1 MGRTKTIVQ
10 EKIFNRLSIYTS
22 AEREYSS
29 WHGRTVTTMGV
40 KEILAEKIA
49 GEITLSPK
57 PGETLRKW
65 RTTFSISQAELA
77 GHLRLAQSVISDYE
91 SGRRQSP
98 GIHSVKKIVE
108 ALLDI
113 DEKKH
118 GGKTI
123 QQYQFMAKTQE
134 GIIDIMEYPYPIPVE
149 KLIKEI
155 NGNVVTSK
163 SVPLDKTIKGFTLI
177 DGVETIKTLT
187 SASYPNL
194 YGWSTER
201 ALIFTRIQFGRSP
214 MIAIRIHPVKPTMVV
229 YHKPG
234 GVDPL
239 AIQLAERENMPL
251 VITEMPLEEL
261 RKKLIALGK

>member
-1 MGRTKTIVQ
+1 
-10 EKIFNRLSIYTS
+10 
-22 AEREYSS
+22 
-29 WHGRTVTTMGV
+29 MGV

-65 RTTFSISQAELA
+65 RTIFSIAQAELA
-77 GHLRLAQSVISDYE
+77 GYLHVAQSVISDYE
-91 SGRRQSP
+91 SGRRKSP

-108 ALLDI
+108 ALIEI

-118 GGKTI
+118 GGMVL

-134 GIIDIMEYPYPIPVE
+134 GIIEIMEYPYPIPIE
-149 KLIKEI
+149 KLIKAI
-155 NGNVVTSK
+155 DGKVVTS
-163 SVPLDKTIKGFTLI
+163 SSISLDRTVKGFTLI

-187 SASYPNL
+187 ASNYPNL

-201 ALIFTRIQFGRSP
+201 ALIFTKIQFGRSP
-214 MIAIRIHPVKPTMVV
+214 MIAIRIHPVKPTLVV
-229 YHKPG
+229 YHQPG

-239 AIQLAERENMPL
+239 AVQLAERENMPL

-261 RKKLIALGK
+261 RKKLILLGK

>member
-1 MGRTKTIVQ
+1 
-10 EKIFNRLSIYTS
+10 
-22 AEREYSS
+22 
-29 WHGRTVTTMGV
+29 MGV
-40 KEILAEKIA
+40 KEILSEKIA

-65 RTTFSISQAELA
+65 RTTFTISQADLA
-77 GHLRLAQSVISDYE
+77 SHLKVAQSVISDYE
-91 SGRRQSP
+91 SGRRRSP
-98 GIHSVKKIVE
+98 GIHSVKKIIE
-108 ALLDI
+108 AMIEI
-113 DEKKH
+113 DEKH
-118 GGKTI
+118 RGGKTI

-134 GIIDIMEYPYPIPVE
+134 GVIDIMEYPYPIPVE

-163 SVPLDKTIKGFTLI
+163 NVSLKKTIKGFTLI

-187 SASYPNL
+187 SSTYPNL

-214 MIAIRIHPVKPTMVV
+214 MIAIRIHPVKPTIVV
-229 YHKPG
+229 YHQPG

-239 AIQLAERENMPL
+239 AIQLAEKENMPL
-251 VITEMPLEEL
+251 VVTEIPLEEL